1 MKCNSKLVE
10 SGYRKLKCLKC
21 GFEADR
27 DLIGALNNQ
36 GKAITQIEDL
46 LHSQV
51 SRR

>member
-27 DLIGALNNQ
+27 DLIGASNIRERQ
-36 GKAITQIEDL
+36 
-46 LHSQV
+46 SP
-51 SRR
+51 R